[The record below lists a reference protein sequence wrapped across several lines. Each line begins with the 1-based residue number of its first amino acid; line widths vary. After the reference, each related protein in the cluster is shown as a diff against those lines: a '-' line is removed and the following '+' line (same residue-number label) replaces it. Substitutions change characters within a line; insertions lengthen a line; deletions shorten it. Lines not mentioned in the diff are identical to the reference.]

1 MIRSQFSGNN
11 LYILALKIYMMA
23 LLPDSIGLY
32 TDYYELT
39 MAYGYFRKSRQ
50 EEKAVFDYFFR
61 TNPFENG
68 FTVFAGLRDLI
79 ELIQHFRYSRSDLDY
94 LRKMGFPADFLDYLG
109 GFSFTG
115 TIESVEEGEIVFPG
129 EPLVKISGN
138 LIETQLIESLVLNIL
153 NFESLVATKAY
164 RIRQVVGH
172 RIFSEFGLR
181 RAQGLGAVMAS
192 RASCIGGADSTSNVL
207 AAKEYDIPPSGTQA
221 HSWIQSFDNELEA
234 FRTYAEIHG
243 NDTILL
249 VDTYD
254 TLRSGIPNAITV
266 AREMEA
272 KGDHLKGI
280 RLDSGDLAY
289 FSKKTR
295 KMLDEAGLDYV
306 MIVASNQLNEQ
317 VIQSLLYEQDAP
329 IDAFGVGTELV
340 SGKPDAALDGVYKLA
355 EIQGLPR
362 MKISENLQKVTLPG
376 NKKLIRF
383 LDSDG
388 MFFRDG
394 IFLENETLSGEII
407 IHHPIHPEKST
418 NVTGLRVESLLQPVF
433 LNGKSLV
440 PDKNPAQIHLYLKER
455 IALLPVEHQ
464 RFVRPHIYK
473 TGISKELLQ
482 VRNRLM
488 NNAGKSF

>member
-1 MIRSQFSGNN
+1 
-11 LYILALKIYMMA
+11 MA

-39 MAYGYFRKSRQ
+39 MAYGYFRKGRGD
-50 EEKAVFDYFFR
+50 EKAVFDYFFR
-61 TNPFENG
+61 SNPFENG

-79 ELIQHFRYSRSDLDY
+79 DLIQHFRYSPSDLDF
-94 LRKMGFPADFLDYLG
+94 LREQGFPDDFLHFLA
-109 GFSFTG
+109 GFSFSG

-129 EPLVKISGN
+129 EPIVKISGN
-138 LIETQLIESLVLNIL
+138 LIETQLIESLVLNVL

-164 RIRQVVGH
+164 RIRQVVGQ

-181 RAQGLGAVMAS
+181 RAQGTGAVMAS

-207 AAKEYDIPPSGTQA
+207 AAKEYDIPLSGTQA
-221 HSWIQSFDNELEA
+221 HSWIQSFSSELEA
-234 FRTYAEIHG
+234 FRAYAEIHG
-243 NDTILL
+243 DTTILL

-254 TLRSGIPNAITV
+254 TIRSGIPNAITV
-266 AREMEA
+266 AKEMEIQ
-272 KGDHLKGI
+272 GTRLKGI

-295 KMLDEAGLDYV
+295 KMLDEAGLNYV
-306 MIVASNQLNEQ
+306 KIIASNQLNEK

-355 EIQGLPR
+355 EIEGSPR
-362 MKISENLQKVTLPG
+362 MKISENVQKVTLPG

-383 LDSDG
+383 LDADG

-394 IFLENETLSGEII
+394 IFLENESLSGEII

-418 NVTGLRVESLLQPVF
+418 NVSGLSYESILQPVF
-433 LNGKSLV
+433 QTGKSMV
-440 PDKNPAQIHLYLKER
+440 PGKNPAQIHEYLKER
-455 IALLPVEHQ
+455 MGRLPVEHQ

-473 TGISKELLQ
+473 TGISEKLLQ
-482 VRNRLM
+482 LRNRLM
-488 NNAGKSF
+488 QDAGKTF

>member
-1 MIRSQFSGNN
+1 
-11 LYILALKIYMMA
+11 MA

-39 MAYGYFRKSRQ
+39 MAHGYFRNSRQ

-61 TNPFENG
+61 TNPFDNG
-68 FTVFAGLRDLI
+68 FTIFAGLRDLMD
-79 ELIQHFRYSRSDLDY
+79 LIQHFRYSASDLDY
-94 LRKMGFPADFLDYLG
+94 LEKLGFPSDFLNYLSD
-109 GFSFTG
+109 FSFYG

-129 EPLVKISGN
+129 EPLLKISGN
-138 LIETQLIESLVLNIL
+138 LIETQLIESLVLNVL

-164 RIRQVVGH
+164 RLRQVTGT
-172 RIFSEFGLR
+172 RLFSEFGLR
-181 RAQGLGAVMAS
+181 RAQGLGAVMAA
-192 RASCIGGADSTSNVL
+192 RASVIGGADSTSNVL
-207 AAKEYDIPPSGTQA
+207 AAKKYNIPPSGTQA
-221 HSWIQSFDNELEA
+221 HSWIQSFESELEA
-234 FRTYAEIHG
+234 FRAYADIHG
-243 NDTILL
+243 SNTILL

-254 TLRSGIPNAITV
+254 TLRSGVPNAITV
-266 AREMEA
+266 ALEMEA
-272 KGDHLKGI
+272 KGERLKGI

-289 FSKKTR
+289 FSKKAR
-295 KMLDEAGLDYV
+295 KMLDHSGLGYV

-317 VIQSLLYEQDAP
+317 VIRSLLYEQDAP

-355 EIQGLPR
+355 EIQGSPR
-362 MKISENLQKVTLPG
+362 MKISENVQKVTLPG

-383 LDSDG
+383 LDAEG

-407 IHHPIHPEKST
+407 IHHPIYPEKNT

-433 LNGKSLV
+433 SNGRSLV
-440 PDKNPAQIHLYLKER
+440 PEKNPAEIYQYVKKR

-473 TGISKELLQ
+473 SGISGELMALRDNIMQ
-482 VRNRLM
+482 EYR
-488 NNAGKSF
+488 KSS